1 MIKNSIVNGLGL
13 TVPILAA
20 ILCIPPLFAALGEV
34 QAGLLLIIWAIV
46 NSSALLDF
54 GLGRALTFHLAK
66 SRNDEASYHMVGV
79 AFWLAV
85 VIGTGFGALLFLFS
99 GSVAAHLGDAANAL
113 AFQAIAWSAPF
124 IIATS
129 VLRGILEAKRQF
141 LLINAIRIPT
151 GTLNFVAPLLV
162 VWLLRP
168 DNELIAWSLT
178 LGRILTFFLFLFFA
192 RRSAPYSLWRIKSM
206 SGSAMLVT
214 SGGWMTISNMAG
226 PALNLVERLVIGGQ
240 LSLSFVTTYA
250 MPQEIVSR
258 LSIIPNAI
266 SIALFPELANNL
278 LDRTELSRI
287 YVNCLGAVLV
297 LIAAPTLAIIL
308 FAHEILTLWMGAS
321 FAEASSF
328 ALQVFAVGGLA
339 GALAQIPFV
348 LIQARGDAKFTG
360 TLHLVEVAVV
370 SLALVV
376 AVASWSLAG
385 ALAIWLTRCI
395 LDAAALFLR
404 ARKFAQLSFGRESA
418 SKILLLAVTLACI
431 PLTWTDSLLP
441 RVAALVLVT
450 SLSAV
455 SAIALLRSRTR
466 ESI

>member
-66 SRNDEASYHMVGV
+66 SRNDDASYHMVGV

-85 VIGTGFGALLFLFS
+85 AVGTAFGALLFLFS
-99 GSVAAHLGDAANAL
+99 GPIAAHLGDAANAP

-124 IIATS
+124 IIVTS

-141 LLINAIRIPT
+141 LLVNTIRIPT

-162 VWLLRP
+162 VWLLRA

-192 RRSAPYSLWRIKSM
+192 SRSAPYSLWRIQSM
-206 SGSAMLVT
+206 SGSAMLIT

-226 PALNLVERLVIGGQ
+226 PVLNLVERLVIGGQ

-250 MPQEIVSR
+250 TPQEFISR

-266 SIALFPELANNL
+266 SITLFPELANEL
-278 LDRTELSRI
+278 LDRAALSRI

-297 LIAAPTLAIIL
+297 LTAAPTLAIIL
-308 FAHEILTLWMGAS
+308 FAHEILTIWMGTS
-321 FAEASSF
+321 FADSSSF

-360 TLHLVEVAVV
+360 TLHLVEVAIF
-370 SLALVV
+370 SLALAV
-376 AVASWSLAG
+376 AVTNWSLAG
-385 ALAIWLTRCI
+385 ALAIWLIRCI
-395 LDAAALFLR
+395 FDAAALFLR
-404 ARKFAQLSFGRESA
+404 ARKFAQLSFGRESV
-418 SKILLLAVTLACI
+418 SRLLLLAVTLACI
-431 PLTWTDSLLP
+431 PVTWTESLLP

-450 SLSAV
+450 GLSAI
-455 SAIALLRSRTR
+455 ATMALLRSRNR
-466 ESI
+466 RSK